1 MAQTY
6 TKMWEAFFGGE
17 FTGGSTTLG
26 PGSTAED
33 YRTQTQKF
41 YEELIGPAFLGEEHA
56 EKFGA
61 SSLEGWYA
69 SFDPLKLQQAE
80 ETFRSAIGDPYIPG
94 QDPFAWEKVSRYDT
108 TGGDESRIQQLLES
122 ELYGQGKFLG
132 GETGAEYG
140 LETSRTLEDYT
151 TGMRGE
157 REELTY
163 GALTSGVGLA
173 SGTSGATLRSGEAT
187 GAAEDVLIEAYK
199 KAKTLGS
206 DYRAGKGD
214 VETALEEDLNDALT
228 TYLDIID
235 SEKGRWFS
243 DVMRNVQ
250 TFDKLETGV
259 EGAVLNED
267 QMAAKLTHLQDYE
280 YGDGLTS
287 QEWGCGYGQTWDPAI
302 TDGEGNA
309 VGGCTDTAA
318 YTEERYG
325 IEGDESATG
334 YTFRDDGACGIG
346 YIFKNGKCELME
358 DLELEETSYGF
369 LCKQEDID
377 DCGVCGGDNSSCTDD
392 CGVLNGDNSSCAGC
406 DGVPNSGLVY
416 DECNVCGGDGSSC
429 ATGGLGCYSDSDCG
443 VCERCDAGGCLPYP
457 AGYESEECL
466 ATRDETIIPKD
477 QLPQEEGPGGAF

>member
-6 TKMWEAFFGGE
+6 TKMWDAFLGGE
-17 FTGGSTTLG
+17 FVGGTTLG
-26 PGSTAED
+26 PESKEAQ
-33 YRTQTQKF
+33 YQSQTKQF
-41 YEELIGPAFLGEEHA
+41 YKELIGPAFLGADQATDFSE
-56 EKFGA
+56 

-69 SFDPLKLQQAE
+69 SFDPLKFQQAE
-80 ETFRSAIGDPYIPG
+80 EEFRSAIGDPYMSG
-94 QDPFAWEKVSRYDT
+94 EDPFAWEKVSRYDT
-108 TGGDESRIQQLLES
+108 SGGDESRIQTLLES

-140 LETSRTLEDYT
+140 LGTSRTLEEYT

-157 REELTY
+157 SEELTY
-163 GALTSGVGLA
+163 GTLTSGASLA

-214 VETALEEDLNDALT
+214 VETALEEDLNDALK
-228 TYLDIID
+228 TYLDTID

-243 DVMRNVQ
+243 DVMKNVQ

-302 TDGEGNA
+302 TDVDGNV

-369 LCKQEDID
+369 LCEP
-377 DCGVCGGDNSSCTDD
+377 DNP
-392 CGVLNGDNSSCAGC
+392 GLLAGC
-406 DGVPNSGLVY
+406 G
-416 DECNVCGGDGSSC
+416 CNQEVHVCWDGSEVCSESEC
-429 ATGGLGCYSDSDCG
+429 PEAPEEDVGSTDTTCPEGQEWHHSGQGTGYCVDEGEC
-443 VCERCDAGGCLPYP
+443 VCP
-457 AGYESEECL
+457 AGMPYNICHSSDGPCPYED
-466 ATRDETIIPKD
+466 DETIIPKD
-477 QLPQEEGPGGAF
+477 QLPQEERPGGAF